1 METAVFNDELS
12 RERRARL
19 AAERLLEQKQAEL
32 KTANRKLSQHALSL
46 SDQIVDQRKV
56 VAELQGENSQ
66 VQEDLEKANVKVTE
80 VERLLWDAL
89 ESIPDGFAL
98 FDKDFKL
105 IAANHPYLSVIEH
118 AEHVGPGVSYES
130 ILDLCLDEGLVD
142 LEGKGEDEWYDF
154 MLDRWSAPHIEP
166 VTLRFWNGMYVKL
179 VDRRTADGGI
189 VSLALNITD
198 TIRREDELREA
209 RDKAQAADRAKS
221 SFLARMSH
229 ELRTPMNGVVGMAEL
244 LIANDL
250 DEESA
255 LYASTIKGSGEA
267 LLEIIN
273 DVLDFSK
280 IEADKIE
287 LKPEPFDLERVVQEV
302 ALIVEPTIQQ
312 KQITLDVDYD
322 QFLPTTFVGDRG
334 RLRQILTNLV
344 GNAVKFTDQ
353 GHVLIRVVGLPR
365 DNDQFQLHI
374 TVEDTGIGIDEDMV
388 DHIFG
393 EFNQVEDQENR
404 KFEGTGLGLAITRRL
419 VEHMGGEVWI
429 DSVKGE
435 GSAFGFMLMLPRAKN
450 PHDEEMRLPDDLRH
464 ILLAGPRSVDQ
475 SILARQIR
483 LLGRSTQTVETLQDA
498 LAIIAKTPPD
508 LVILSA
514 PQSAGGHP
522 DPLETLQ
529 TAKPVLPVIVMEPSS
544 EQAGVTDHPYILK
557 KPILRHDLFSL
568 LLAASNAA
576 RTHTPPPEAPKAERK
591 LQVLAAEDNK
601 TNQLVF
607 RKMLKDIDLDL
618 TIVGNGR
625 EALEAFTA
633 HRPDMIF
640 MDISMPEMDGME
652 ATREIRA
659 LEQKH
664 EGKPV
669 PIIAMT
675 AHAVDGDE
683 ARIRQAGVDHY
694 LTKPLKRDEIHKL
707 IRDLTPRDVS
717 AADPAQKTLSKEA

>member
-32 KTANRKLSQHALSL
+32 KNANRKLSQHALSL

-56 VAELQGENSQ
+56 VAELEGQNSQ
-66 VQEDLEKANVKVTE
+66 VHEDLEKANVKVTE

-98 FDKDFKL
+98 FDKDLKL
-105 IAANHPYLSVIEH
+105 IAANHPYLSVIDH

-130 ILDLCLDEGLVD
+130 ILDLCLEEGLVD
-142 LEGKGEDEWYDF
+142 LEGKDEDEWYDF
-154 MLDRWSAPHIEP
+154 MLDRWAAPNIEP

-198 TIRREDELREA
+198 TIRREDELRDA

-244 LIANDL
+244 LMANDL
-250 DEESA
+250 DEEST

-287 LKPEPFDLERVVQEV
+287 LKPVPFDLERVVQEV
-302 ALIVEPTIQQ
+302 ALIVEPTVQQ

-353 GHVLIRVVGLPR
+353 GHVLIRVVGLPLE
-365 DNDQFQLHI
+365 NDEFQLHI

-393 EFNQVEDQENR
+393 EFNQVEDQANR

-435 GSAFGFMLMLPRAKN
+435 GSAFGFMLTLPLAKDSRD
-450 PHDEEMRLPDDLRH
+450 DETQLPEHLQH
-464 ILLAGPRSVDQ
+464 ILLAGPKSVDQ
-475 SILARQIR
+475 SVLARQIR
-483 LLGRSTQTVETLQDA
+483 LLGRSTQSVETLDA
-498 LAIIAKTPPD
+498 ALEIIEESPPD
-508 LVILSA
+508 LVILSQ
-514 PQSAGGHP
+514 PKPIDGTP
-522 DPLETLQ
+522 DPVETLRS
-529 TAKPVLPVIVMEPSS
+529 AAPDLPVILMPSS
-544 EQAGVTDHPYILK
+544 PGQADESNHPYILR
-557 KPILRHDLFSL
+557 KPILRHDLFSVL
-568 LLAASNAA
+568 LTASGK
-576 RTHTPPPEAPKAERK
+576 TPTNSEAPEPPETDRT

-607 RKMLKDIDLDL
+607 RKMLKDIELDL
-618 TIVGNGR
+618 KIVGNGR
-625 EALEAFTA
+625 EAVDAFSA

-652 ATREIRA
+652 ATNAIRA
-659 LEQKH
+659 LERKSGF
-664 EGKPV
+664 EAV

-683 ARIRQAGVDHY
+683 ARIREAGVDHY
-694 LTKPLKRDEIHKL
+694 LTKPLKREAIHKL
-707 IRDLTPRDVS
+707 IHALTPPDLS
-717 AADPAQKTLSKEA
+717 GTAAPRKALSEEG